1 VSRAEELSST
11 GRALEIIQAPN
22 RFIEHAPIRHRF
34 FLTHK
39 KRSGVSYQLLMSA
52 KGFSLSA
59 KGFSSSAKGFSS
71 SAKGFSSSAK
81 GF

>member
-1 VSRAEELSST
+1 MPSRGCFILQEYVSRTEELSST

-22 RFIEHAPIRHRF
+22 RFIERTLISPRF

-52 KGFSLSA
+52 KDFSLSA
-59 KGFSSSAKGFSS
+59 KGFSSSAKGF
-71 SAKGFSSSAK
+71 
-81 GF
+81 

>member
-52 KGFSLSA
+52 KDFSLSA
-59 KGFSSSAKGFSS
+59 KGFNDQLKAFIHQLKALKISEKL
-71 SAKGFSSSAK
+71 
-81 GF
+81 

>member
-1 VSRAEELSST
+1 MSRAEELSST

-52 KGFSLSA
+52 KGFY
-59 KGFSSSAKGFSS
+59 SSAKGFNDQLKAFIHQLKALKISE
-71 SAKGFSSSAK
+71 KL
-81 GF
+81 

>member
-52 KGFSLSA
+52 KGSSLSA
-59 KGFSSSAKGFSS
+59 KGFSSSAKGF
-71 SAKGFSSSAK
+71 
-81 GF
+81 

>member
-22 RFIEHAPIRHRF
+22 RFIEHTPIRHRF

-52 KGFSLSA
+52 KDFSLSA
-59 KGFSSSAKGFSS
+59 KGFNDQLKAFIHQLKALMIS
-71 SAKGFSSSAK
+71 
-81 GF
+81 

>member
-39 KRSGVSYQLLMSA
+39 KRSGVSYKLLMSA
-52 KGFSLSA
+52 KDFSLSA
-59 KGFSSSAKGFSS
+59 KGFNDQLKAFIHQLKALKISEKL
-71 SAKGFSSSAK
+71 
-81 GF
+81 